1 METQLRRSGWL
12 TLGAVLLASL
22 AWAQNR
28 GTSEDEPAIKALVES
43 QNRVLVQGVG
53 NLADVFAADTDW
65 TNAWG
70 KRLHDLEELSRFW
83 EQLRHDQNYLAGKVT
98 PESVKTDVRFVRPD
112 VAVIHTY
119 AERVGQIDST
129 TGKVIPTRK
138 VHSQIVVSKEDGK
151 WLIQSELIM
160 DEKQH
165 EGPSQQIAEE
175 AAVRKLSELQFHQ
188 GHDLTCLAGAHETGD
203 SKQGAAVSLVK
214 FDPGC
219 IIPWHWHT
227 PNENVMVV
235 DGALL
240 QEWKDHPSSVAK
252 RGDFVHIPSHQVNQ
266 ATCVSDAPCMILL
279 YSDGPWDMHYVDA
292 SGKEISGDEAVA
304 AATKKR

>member
-1 METQLRRSGWL
+1 M
-12 TLGAVLLASL
+12 
-22 AWAQNR
+22 
-28 GTSEDEPAIKALVES
+28 
-43 QNRVLVQGVG
+43 QGG
-53 NLADVFAADTDW
+53 NLAEVFAADIDW
-65 TNAWG
+65 MNAWG
-70 KRLHDLEELSRFW
+70 RRLHGLEELSQFW
-83 EQLRHDQNYLAGKVT
+83 EHLRHDQNYLAGKVT

-119 AERVGQIDST
+119 AERVGQIDSI

-175 AAVRKLSELQFHQ
+175 GAVRKLSELQFHQ

-203 SKQGAAVSLVK
+203 SKQGASVSLVK

-252 RGDFVHIPSHQVNQ
+252 RGDFIHIPSHQVNQ

-279 YSDGPWDMHYVDA
+279 YSDGLWDMHYVDA